1 MWGLLHSSNRTRRR
15 AWRDCIREWSAGDS
29 HKALGL
35 AEWQVE
41 DEAKCQ
47 GGLDGQVGV
56 LQLPSTLADTP

>member
-1 MWGLLHSSNRTRRR
+1 MVFEPALVDLGTQRSDQAYAATRRFVR
-15 AWRDCIREWSAGDS
+15 RGRFS
-29 HKALGL
+29 
-35 AEWQVE
+35 EWQVE